1 MQYQNVLA
9 PGELRDQHLY
19 SFSFWRNTMRTMIR
33 LTIPVEA
40 GNRAFRD
47 GSLPKTMMELIERL
61 KPEAAYFF
69 PDRGVRTA
77 LMVVDLKDPSD
88 IPAIAEPLFESLN
101 AAVEFLPVMNA
112 EDLKKGIARTK

>member
-1 MQYQNVLA
+1 
-9 PGELRDQHLY
+9 
-19 SFSFWRNTMRTMIR
+19 MRTMIR
-33 LTIPVEA
+33 ITMQVEA

-47 GSLPKTMMELIERL
+47 GSLSKTLMGMMERL
-61 KPEAAYFF
+61 KPEAAYFY

-88 IPAIAEPLFESLN
+88 IPSIAEPLFEGLN

-112 EDLKKGIARTK
+112 EDLKKGLERMK

>member
-1 MQYQNVLA
+1 
-9 PGELRDQHLY
+9 
-19 SFSFWRNTMRTMIR
+19 MIR

-69 PDRGVRTA
+69 PDRGIRTA

-88 IPAIAEPLFESLN
+88 ILAIAEPLFESLN

-112 EDLKKGIARTK
+112 EDLKKGIARVK